1 MAEAKAVQSGHPEET
16 RAGTPGS
23 PAAQH
28 GSRPAPGQGLDAG
41 GRTDPPEVAQPVS
54 GRLRSVA
61 ASRRV
66 REAVVLAAY
75 LAAGIVVTWPR
86 ATYLRGLFPNNN
98 DQAQYIWDLWWVTHQ
113 LVHLGNPWFTT
124 HMAAPVGTSLGF
136 DTLMPL
142 LGVLTA
148 PVTLAFGPAVS
159 YNLLTIALPGLA
171 CYAMYRVARLWL
183 PGMAGAVAA
192 GGFFGLSS
200 MLTYQNWRHIGVAA
214 GCVFMLLALEA
225 AVRLRRGVS
234 VRRGVIL
241 GAVLGASLLVNQE
254 TVILAV
260 ILAGLALGPWLLARP
275 SPDRLRALTAGAV
288 AAVAVASPQL
298 IAMIQQA
305 PAVGHLARRLP
316 RWDAAFGVNLT
327 RGLFTPSPRV
337 ADFGLTGLAS
347 VYHFRPPDVTMEG
360 VTTFGLV
367 LSVLAVLGL
376 AASWRRRSAW
386 LLAALWLGS
395 AALALGLTLRV
406 GARTYAPLAERWHHV
421 RVSMLMPY
429 TWFVRMPGLTGFR
442 EADRLALLGL
452 AGAALLAGA
461 AVTWLRSHAW
471 PVLIVVAVLAALEAG
486 WSGAGAGAEAP
497 LPTALPALDRP
508 IAADHSG
515 STVVDVPFGLS
526 GGVGVWGTFFV
537 PAEALVMATAD
548 GHPRAI
554 SFTSWVDFRTV
565 AGFKGHPFYLGLR
578 AAEHG
583 RDSSPALLAAARRDL
598 RSLDVGWLLVWD
610 YHRPS
615 LTSYLAA
622 TGFSFAYRADGALVY
637 RPRWLSWR
645 STPGQ
650 VHPTGTGPAGWIR
663 AGGSWP
669 ARPVLS
675 CRRPTGSPRRCP
687 R

>member
-1 MAEAKAVQSGHPEET
+1 MTEAKAVQSGHPMET
-16 RAGTPGS
+16 QAETPGT

-28 GSRPAPGQGLDAG
+28 GGRPDRGQDPDAG
-41 GRTDPPEVAQPVS
+41 GRTDPGQDPGAGGRTDPLEVAEPVS
-54 GRLRSVA
+54 GRLRSLA

-66 REAVVLAAY
+66 QEVVVLAAY

-86 ATYLRGLFPNNN
+86 AAYLRGLFPDNT

-113 LVHLGNPWFTT
+113 LTHFGNPWFTT

-183 PGMAGAVAA
+183 AGMAGAVAA
-192 GGFFGLSS
+192 GAFFGLSS
-200 MLTYQNWRHIGVAA
+200 MLDYQIWRHIGVAA

-225 AVRLRRGVS
+225 AVRLRRGPC

-260 ILAGLALGPWLLARP
+260 ILAGLALSPWLARP
-275 SPDRLRALTAGAV
+275 SPDRLRALAAGAA

-298 IAMIQQA
+298 ITMIQQA

-316 RWDAAFGVNLT
+316 KWDAAFGANLT

-347 VYHFRPPDVTMEG
+347 LYHFRPPDVTMEG

-395 AALALGLTLRV
+395 AALALGLRLRV
-406 GARTYAPLAERWHHV
+406 GGRTYVPLAERWHHL
-421 RVSMLMPY
+421 RVSLLMPY
-429 TWFVRMPGLTGFR
+429 TWFVRIPGMAGFR

-461 AVTWLRSHAW
+461 AVTWLRCHAW
-471 PVLIVVAVLAALEAG
+471 PVLIVVAAVAALEAG
-486 WSGAGAGAEAP
+486 YSGAGAGAKAP

-515 STVVDVPFGLS
+515 SIVVDVPFGLS
-526 GGVGVWGTFFV
+526 GGIGVWGTYAV

-554 SFTSWVDFRTV
+554 SFTSWVDVRTA
-565 AGFKGHPFYLGLR
+565 AGIMRHPFYVGLR

-583 RDSSPALLAAARRDL
+583 RDNPPAELAAARKDL
-598 RSLDVGWLLVWD
+598 RSLNVGWLLVW
-610 YHRPS
+610 HHSPPT
-615 LTSYLAA
+615 LASYLAG
-622 TGFSFAYRADGALVY
+622 TGFTFACRADGVLVY
-637 RPRWLSWR
+637 RP
-645 STPGQ
+645 G
-650 VHPTGTGPAGWIR
+650 A
-663 AGGSWP
+663 
-669 ARPVLS
+669 
-675 CRRPTGSPRRCP
+675 
-687 R
+687 